1 MNLLQEKTL
10 SQLPDE
16 VLGLVFSFLT
26 VCEIATCARVC
37 QQWRKLSWYWQLVL
51 NLEPVHE
58 NVTDTTLAWIADH
71 CKQISSLS
79 LCRCFSITDRG
90 LWHLYC
96 LPKLQTLNL
105 AYCNR
110 ITDAGLSTLATAPH
124 ISTSSLSDSGNV
136 SMSPSINGSAPSSSI
151 ILSSSVTPSSLH
163 ITQLSLAYLFKIT
176 SAGVKQILLK
186 PLPLRDLSLCSCH
199 NVDEKALLE
208 LSQLTDLRSLD
219 LSMMKT
225 HVMKNGIRLYVGH
238 SELFHHGLSKSHRG
252 NATNVS
258 RFID

>member
-96 LPKLQTLNL
+96 LPKLV
-105 AYCNR
+105 
-110 ITDAGLSTLATAPH
+110 H
-124 ISTSSLSDSGNV
+124 
-136 SMSPSINGSAPSSSI
+136 
-151 ILSSSVTPSSLH
+151 
-163 ITQLSLAYLFKIT
+163 
-176 SAGVKQILLK
+176 QI
-186 PLPLRDLSLCSCH
+186 DF
-199 NVDEKALLE
+199 A
-208 LSQLTDLRSLD
+208 
-219 LSMMKT
+219 
-225 HVMKNGIRLYVGH
+225 VMKSYEMLAVTQTRLC
-238 SELFHHGLSKSHRG
+238 GLANSKSRLL
-252 NATNVS
+252 
-258 RFID
+258 